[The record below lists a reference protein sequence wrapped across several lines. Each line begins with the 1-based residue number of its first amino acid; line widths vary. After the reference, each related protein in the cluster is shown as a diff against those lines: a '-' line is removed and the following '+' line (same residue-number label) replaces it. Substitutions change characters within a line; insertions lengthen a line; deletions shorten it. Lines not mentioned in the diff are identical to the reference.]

1 MFDLHLEFLSL
12 LGGGL
17 RLLLGIVRGHGG
29 RRDLRELRLH
39 RGGRPLR
46 RMHRMG
52 FRAMAM
58 LVRLDERIAALER
71 VGVVVLLGDR
81 GLVVH
86 NEPTALARRA
96 FLGERLHKPL
106 TDALARHLHQAQRCD
121 LGHLVLGAVARQ
133 AFEQAAQHQVAVG
146 WHDHIHVIDHDHA
159 ADVAQAQLA
168 RDLLARLEV
177 AARHGLFERLALADE
192 ATGVHVDRG
201 HGLGAVDHNGAA
213 ARQVHLTFHA
223 LAQLRV
229 DLPLVEHILALMLGR
244 IPLLQ
249 LLAQVGGHG
258 LEVFLDAR
266 VHAIALHDHL
276 AEVVVE
282 DVAHHADRH
291 VRLALQ
297 QLGALAV
304 LELLTLGLDLLP
316 LVQQHLQILGDRL
329 L

>member
-1 MFDLHLEFLSL
+1 MFDLHLELLGL
-12 LGGGL
+12 LGGVFGDL
-17 RLLLGIVRGHGG
+17 FGVVRRHGSG
-29 RRDLRELRLH
+29 SDLRELGTH

-46 RMHRMG
+46 RMHRMRFG
-52 FRAMAM
+52 AVAV
-58 LVRLDERIAALER
+58 LVRLDERVTALER
-71 VGVVVLLGDR
+71 VRVVVFLGDR
-81 GLVVH
+81 RLVVH

-106 TDALARHLHQAQRCD
+106 TDALARHLHQAKRRD
-121 LGHLVLGAVARQ
+121 LGHLVLRAVARQ
-133 AFEQAAQHQVAVG
+133 AFEQAPQHQIAVG
-146 WHDHIHVIDHDHA
+146 GHDHIHVIDHDHA

-168 RDLLARLEV
+168 CDLFARLEV

-244 IPLLQ
+244 VPLLE

-297 QLGALAV
+297 ELGALAV
-304 LELLTLGLDLLP
+304 LELLTLGLNLLP